1 MFGYVKTNRPE
12 LLVKED
18 AAYKSVYCALCRT
31 LGKEYGILSRF
42 TLNYECTFLAL
53 LILVAKRQES
63 LSFEKKR
70 CCCNPLKKCVC
81 CKNCDDALSY
91 AAGVSEILTYW
102 KIQDNIEDQRF
113 LRRFFSKIA
122 ALISRR
128 KHKKAAAKYPQAE
141 EAVAEMMRRQK
152 ETETSE
158 EFLIDRCAD
167 PTAQMLRKVL
177 SIPFEGDENRILE
190 ELGYHLGR
198 WIYFI
203 DAADDLEDD
212 LKRGNFN
219 PFIKEFGLTG
229 EMYEEKR
236 REICERC
243 NEVLNFSIPPILGAL
258 SLLSNHS
265 FYPILD
271 NILGKGLP
279 EMQRKILFSKEE
291 GKAEP

>member
-70 CCCNPLKKCVC
+70 CCCNPLKKCVY

-152 ETETSE
+152 ETETAE

-167 PTAQMLRKVL
+167 PTAQMLQKIL
-177 SIPFEGDENRILE
+177 SIPFEGDEKRILE

-203 DAADDLEDD
+203 DAADDLEED
-212 LKRGNFN
+212 LRRGNFN
-219 PFIKEFGLTG
+219 PFIKEFALTG
-229 EMYEEKR
+229 ETFEEKR

-258 SLLSNHS
+258 SLLPNHS